1 MTTART
7 DKLRDTVRALLPE
20 AQALLLDLIRQPSL
34 PGEETG
40 AMEVLERGLQK
51 LSGETRRVPMSDA
64 LLSDPD
70 YSSPVPGIRYDGRYN
85 LRYERQGRAGAPTL
99 LLNAHLDV
107 VPPSEG
113 MERPFDPQVRDGV
126 IYGRGACDD
135 KGPLT
140 AMYLALAALDKMGAD
155 AGCRVVAHFVVEEE
169 NGGNGSLAMVRTS
182 DRGDACIVGEP
193 TGGRVFTSI
202 RGAVWFRVKFH
213 GKAGH
218 SGQAG
223 KTRSAL
229 LLAREAMNALERYHA
244 ALLRESKGFALFD
257 EYPNPMPI
265 TFGRLSAGNWPA
277 AAPSEAILEGVLG
290 FLPNRTKEQVMEE
303 FRRTLLEDAGLSEA
317 DFDLTFTYRHD
328 CSVVDPAHPLPKG
341 LVDAAKA
348 EGMRSEAAAFPAS
361 CDAWFYN
368 NILGAPTVVFGPGD
382 LAVAHSKDEQIA
394 ISEVE
399 AAGAAIARFALE
411 FDSIT

>member
-1 MTTART
+1 MTVQEN
-7 DKLRDTVRALLPE
+7 LRDVVRALLPD

-40 AMEVLERGLQK
+40 AMEVLEQALVNLG
-51 LSGETRRVPMSDA
+51 GETRRVPMSDA
-64 LLSDPD
+64 LLGDPD
-70 YSSPVPGIRYDGRYN
+70 YSSPVPGIKYDGRYN
-85 LRYERQGRAGAPTL
+85 LRYERTGQPGSPTL

-113 MERPFDPQVRDGV
+113 MERPFDPRVKDGI

-135 KGPLT
+135 KGPVA
-140 AMYLALAALDKMGAD
+140 AMYLALAALDKIGAD

-169 NGGNGSLAMVRTS
+169 NGGNGSLAMVRTGE
-182 DRGDACIVGEP
+182 RGDACIVAEP

-202 RGAVWFRVKFH
+202 RGAVWFKVTFH

-229 LLAREAMNALERYHA
+229 LLAREAMNALEQYHA
-244 ALLRESKGFALFD
+244 NLLQASKGFELFD
-257 EYPNPMPI
+257 EYQNPMPI

-303 FRRTLLEDAGLSEA
+303 FRRTLIEDAKLSPE
-317 DFDLTFTYRHD
+317 DFDLSFTYRHD
-328 CSVVDPAHPLPKG
+328 CSVVAPDHVLPRG
-341 LVDAAKA
+341 LIIAARE
-348 EGMRSEAAAFPAS
+348 EGIPSEAAAFPAS

-368 NILGAPTVVFGPGD
+368 NILGTPTVVFGPGD
-382 LAVAHSKDEQIA
+382 LAVAHSKHEQIA

-399 AAGAAIARFALE
+399 AAAAAIARFAVN
-411 FDSIT
+411 FKAH